1 MTPDDVRA
9 AAEELLALHQDFAP
23 LFGKDEAQLH
33 ASDYIKGLLVC
44 PGRKSVEPIATIVG
58 HGDVSGLQ
66 KFLNVGPWAY
76 DDVQDEI
83 QATFARRLAPSAA
96 GTPLGVVGVVDGSAF
111 TKQGRHSAGV
121 GRQHNGR
128 IGTRNN
134 CQVGVFL
141 LAVTPAGSALLD
153 HRLYLP
159 EDWCAATPE
168 ARDRRAEAHIPPEVG
183 FRTKP
188 QLAAELVRG
197 VAVLGAVQLGWV
209 TADEEFGKNGGF
221 LDELE
226 ALGQPYVVE
235 VPTSTT
241 VWVTDPGRRAGRNRT
256 LPSVAEVAA
265 GLPAGAWRRLEVRPG
280 AKGPLCFEFAAVRV
294 WMVRDRRVG
303 PPGWLLIRR
312 SLEDQPE
319 IKYYVS
325 GAAAATPLEVLAGVA
340 CTRHEVEAFLGDAK
354 TYLGMAQYETR
365 SWVGWHHHMTLVALA
380 HLFVTLTTLAL
391 KKKSR
396 N

>member
-9 AAEELLALHQDFAP
+9 AAEQLLALRRDFAP

-33 ASDYIKGLLVC
+33 ASDYLKGLLVC
-44 PGRKSVEPIATIVG
+44 PGRKSVEPIATMVG

-66 KFLNVGPWAY
+66 KFLTSGPWAH
-76 DDVQDEI
+76 DDVQDEV

-96 GTPLGVVGVVDGSAF
+96 GTAAGVVGIVDGSAF

-134 CQVGVFL
+134 CQVGVSL
-141 LAVTPAGSALLD
+141 VGVTPAGTALLD
-153 HRLYLP
+153 HRLSLP

-197 VAVLGAVQLGWV
+197 VAVLGEVYLDWV
-209 TADEEFGKNGGF
+209 TADEEFGKNGAF

-226 ALGQPYVVE
+226 ALGQRYVVE

-241 VWVTDPGRRAGRNRT
+241 VWVADPGRRVGRNRT

-265 GLPAGAWRRLEVRPG
+265 GLPAEAWRRLEVRPG
-280 AKGPLCFEFAAVRV
+280 AKGPLCSEFAAVRV
-294 WMVRDRRVG
+294 WMVRHERVG
-303 PPGWLLIRR
+303 PPGWLVIRR
-312 SLEDQPE
+312 SLEEEPE
-319 IKYYVS
+319 VKYYAS
-325 GAAAATPLEVLAGVA
+325 DAPAATPLEVMAAGA
-340 CTRHEVEAFLGDAK
+340 CTRHEVEAFFGDAK

-365 SWVGWHHHMTLVALA
+365 SWVGWHHHMTLVAVA

-391 KKKSR
+391 KKKSP

>member
-9 AAEELLALHQDFAP
+9 AAQGLLALHQDFAP

-33 ASDYIKGLLVC
+33 AYDYLLGLMVC
-44 PGRKSVEPIATIVG
+44 PARKSVEPIATLVG
-58 HGDVSGLQ
+58 HGGVSGLQ
-66 KFLNVGPWAY
+66 KFLNRGPWAY
-76 DDVQDEI
+76 DDVQAEI

-96 GTPLGVVGVVDGSAF
+96 GTAAGVVGIVDGSAF

-134 CQVGVFL
+134 CQVGVSL
-141 LAVTPAGSALLD
+141 LAVTPAGTALLD

-159 EDWCAATPE
+159 EGWCADTPA
-168 ARDRRAEAHIPPEVG
+168 ARDRRAEAHIPPGVG

-197 VAVLGAVQLGWV
+197 VAVIGEVELDWV
-209 TADEEFGKNGGF
+209 TADEEFGKDGEF

-226 ALGQPYVVE
+226 SLGQPYVVE
-235 VPTSTT
+235 VPKGTT
-241 VWVTDPGRRAGRNRT
+241 VGLTDPGRRVGRGRT

-265 GLPAGAWRRLEVRPG
+265 ALPAGAWRRLEVRPG

-294 WMVRDRRVG
+294 WMVRHERVG
-303 PPGWLLIRR
+303 PPGWVLIRR
-312 SLEDQPE
+312 SLGEDPE
-319 IKYYVS
+319 VKCYVS
-325 GAAAATPLEVLAGVA
+325 GAGPATPLEVLAGVA
-340 CTRHEVEAFLGDAK
+340 CTRHEVEASLGDAK

-365 SWVGWHHHMTLVALA
+365 SYVGWHHHMTLVALA
-380 HLFVTLTTLAL
+380 HLLVTLTTLAL
-391 KKKSR
+391 KKKSPS
-396 N
+396 